1 MDVAIRL
8 FLVLGTL
15 YVVGDIMYSQNGPR
29 AHWRIFRVVMEFCL
43 IMVVNALIMASL
55 IGVLYVLGRMGSHL
69 ISGFDLYLTA
79 SGKINGSNIMVLIF
93 VLVFLTAFIQLLLR
107 KRMEGHW
114 LWLSMNG
121 EEYQIFEYFI
131 QWTTIFCVVYQCFFD
146 GFATLAQWSGATS
159 AQEIFQIALSPDNLN
174 LVLQPLLISSWILV
188 VLERTSSE
196 RSDKC

>member
-1 MDVAIRL
+1 MDVVIRL

-15 YVVGDIMYSQNGPR
+15 YVVGDIMYSQSGPR

-43 IMVVNALIMASL
+43 IMVANALIMAGLVS
-55 IGVLYVLGRMGSHL
+55 IFYVLERL
-69 ISGFDLYLTA
+69 CAQTFPGFDLYLTE

-93 VLVFLTAFIQLLLR
+93 VLVFLTAFFQLFLR

-114 LWLSMNG
+114 LWLSMND

-159 AQEIFQIALSPDNLN
+159 AQEVFRIALSPNNLN
-174 LVLQPLLISSWILV
+174 LVIQPLLISSWILV
-188 VLERTSSE
+188 VLERTGSE
-196 RSDKC
+196 RHGDS

>member
-15 YVVGDIMYSQNGPR
+15 YVVGDIMYSQSGPR

-43 IMVVNALIMASL
+43 IMVVNALIMAAL
-55 IGVLYVLGRMGSHL
+55 LVIIYGLAHGAEQLFP
-69 ISGFDLYLTA
+69 GFSLYLTE

-93 VLVFLTAFIQLLLR
+93 VLVFLTAFIQLLIR
-107 KRMEGHW
+107 KRAEGHW
-114 LWLSMNG
+114 LWLSMNA

-159 AQEIFQIALSPDNLN
+159 AQEVFEIALSPDNLN

-196 RSDKC
+196 HSRDS